1 MKEIQQL
8 RKIAVRLGV
17 SGTAIP
23 IAETRLYKGGY
34 GFVVLQCYVPVTQNR
49 SPTTSPL
56 CTVFR
61 STVDKFGNRKQFN
74 KDIYNMLYVDN
85 AAIENAKY
93 MVFECPLPSAFTE
106 TVGELELVFTYSE
119 VNGDDKAATR
129 LASGIYKTNVGD
141 GDVSEDRKSVV

>member
-8 RKIAVRLGV
+8 RRIAVRLGV

-23 IAETRLYKGGY
+23 IAEARLYKGGY

-74 KDIYNMLYVDN
+74 KDIYNMLYVDDARSKTLN
-85 AAIENAKY
+85 IWFSSVRCRK
-93 MVFECPLPSAFTE
+93 PLRTRWAS
-106 TVGELELVFTYSE
+106 LSLYSH
-119 VNGDDKAATR
+119 
-129 LASGIYKTNVGD
+129 I
-141 GDVSEDRKSVV
+141 RK

>member
-8 RKIAVRLGV
+8 RRIAVRLGV

-23 IAETRLYKGGY
+23 IAEARLYKGGY

-74 KDIYNMLYVDN
+74 KDIYNMLYVRCR
-85 AAIENAKY
+85 K
-93 MVFECPLPSAFTE
+93 PLRTRWAS
-106 TVGELELVFTYSE
+106 LSLYSH
-119 VNGDDKAATR
+119 
-129 LASGIYKTNVGD
+129 I
-141 GDVSEDRKSVV
+141 RK